1 LSAASKDEL
10 CGQFFAALEK
20 NHYFRRNT
28 DGSDDQVQLEKACSL
43 FDEAYKV

>member
-20 NHYFRRNT
+20 NQYFRRNT

-43 FDEAYKV
+43 FDEACKV